1 MHGDMCLH
9 AWDHMPACS
18 WTHACNLLLVLC
30 CRICGEYEQFRLKAL
45 KVPEDSREMMEQM
58 AYMEEVKVDLVR
70 KQWEAVQESL
80 RCLTYLLDIH
90 TFTPEEME
98 QNKVTLTWPKKLA
111 PIFEENEEVMVA
123 SKVAPHSM
131 AMYVHACDCSAGE
144 GGERTDRETGE
155 GDHRSG
161 EVSSRVEEFSEYSDL
176 TIMQQYC
183 KEITL

>member
-131 AMYVHACDCSAGE
+131 HHHGHVCTCM
-144 GGERTDRETGE
+144 
-155 GDHRSG
+155 
-161 EVSSRVEEFSEYSDL
+161 
-176 TIMQQYC
+176 
-183 KEITL
+183 